1 MRVSRRTIHW
11 VLALA
16 ATGFTIFLSV
26 LVGQAARAAGPLA
39 EAPDVVLLYGAPAGR
54 APLDEAPA
62 GRAPLYGAPQQ
73 QQPPTPQPGYVG
85 EETCLTCHSDSTRGY
100 HDSAHG
106 RAANPRAPLAQQGCE
121 SCHGPGGQHVEDPL
135 THPVLRFKAVEP
147 EIASE
152 ACLTCHRGGEH
163 ALWEGSAHEARS
175 LSCSTCH
182 SIHSSPTR
190 AAGPAAYGAG
200 AAAAR
205 AEGVIGGGINGG
217 RGGQAHGTNA
227 QLTTATEMDLCAQ
240 CHKPQVVKLDR
251 SGHMPVR
258 EGKMACS
265 TCHNVHGA
273 TNEKGLRY
281 GTTPA
286 EACATCHA
294 DKRGPFLWEHA
305 PVTESCATCH
315 DPHGS
320 ANERML
326 VAKLPML
333 CQRCHIHTRHPSTI
347 YDGSLMGTSNRLYG
361 RSCVS
366 CHSNIHGSNH
376 ASGNMFV
383 R

>member
-1 MRVSRRTIHW
+1 MRVSRRTVHW
-11 VLALA
+11 VLGLA
-16 ATGFTIFLSV
+16 ATGFTIFLTV
-26 LVGQAARAAGPLA
+26 LG
-39 EAPDVVLLYGAPAGR
+39 
-54 APLDEAPA
+54 
-62 GRAPLYGAPQQ
+62 GRAPLYGAPQD
-73 QQPPTPQPGYVG
+73 PASPDPAPQAGYAG
-85 EETCLTCHSDSTRGY
+85 EETCLACHSDSGSGY

-106 RAANPRAPLAQQGCE
+106 RAANPRAPIAQRGCE
-121 SCHGPGGQHVEDPL
+121 SCHGPGAQHAEDPGS
-135 THPVLRFKAVEP
+135 HPMLRFKAVTSD
-147 EIASE
+147 IASE
-152 ACLTCHRGGEH
+152 ACLTCHRGGAH
-163 ALWEGSAHEARS
+163 ALWDGSAHEARN

-182 SIHSSPTR
+182 SIHASPMR
-190 AAGPAAYGAG
+190 SAGPAAFGAG
-200 AAAAR
+200 LAAASGQ
-205 AEGVIGGGINGG
+205 EGIIGG
-217 RGGQAHGTNA
+217 RSGQAHGSNA
-227 QLTTATEMDLCAQ
+227 QLTTASEMDLCAQ
-240 CHKPQVVKLDR
+240 CHTPQAVKLDR

-258 EGKMACS
+258 EGKMTCS

-273 TNEKGLRY
+273 TNEKNLRH
-281 GTTPA
+281 GTTPT
-286 EACATCHA
+286 ESCATCHA

-347 YDGSLMGTSNRLYG
+347 YDASIMGTSNRLYG
-361 RSCVS
+361 RSCVT

>member
-1 MRVSRRTIHW
+1 MGVSHRTIHW
-11 VLALA
+11 VLGLA
-16 ATGFTIFLSV
+16 ASGFTVCLTV
-26 LVGQAARAAGPLA
+26 LVGQAARTSSAVPLTA
-39 EAPDVVLLYGAPAGR
+39 YGVATPWHETAIGTPGDTAVPDEALQDPLAPAG
-54 APLDEAPA
+54 
-62 GRAPLYGAPQQ
+62 QQ
-73 QQPPTPQPGYVG
+73 AGYVG
-85 EETCLTCHSDSTRGY
+85 EETCLTCHSDYGRGY
-100 HDSAHG
+100 HDAAHG
-106 RAANPRAPLAQQGCE
+106 RAANPRAPRAQQGCE
-121 SCHGPGGQHVEDPL
+121 SCHGPGARHVEDPVE
-135 THPVLRFKAVEP
+135 HPVLRFKLVEA
-147 EIASE
+147 EVASE

-163 ALWEGSAHEARS
+163 ALWEGSAHESRS

-182 SIHSSPTR
+182 SIHSSPMRTAGPR
-190 AAGPAAYGAG
+190 GLAAGATSASGEAG
-200 AAAAR
+200 
-205 AEGVIGGGINGG
+205 VNGG
-217 RGGQAHGTNA
+217 LGGQAHGTNA
-227 QLTTATEMDLCAQ
+227 QLTTASEMDLCAQ

-258 EGKMACS
+258 EGKMTCS
-265 TCHNVHGA
+265 TCHNPHGA

-281 GTTPA
+281 GTTPT

-347 YDGSLMGTSNRLYG
+347 YDASIMGTSNRLYG
-361 RSCVS
+361 RSCVT

>member
-1 MRVSRRTIHW
+1 MRVSRRTIHG
-11 VLALA
+11 VLGLA
-16 ATGFTIFLSV
+16 ATGFTIFLTV
-26 LVGQAARAAGPLA
+26 LVAQAARTSPSGVPLLAYGAGT
-39 EAPDVVLLYGAPAGR
+39 APAGAR
-54 APLDEAPA
+54 TPQDPV
-62 GRAPLYGAPQQ
+62 APQ
-73 QQPPTPQPGYVG
+73 TGYVG
-85 EETCLTCHSDSTRGY
+85 EETCLTCHSDYARGY

-106 RAANPRAPLAQQGCE
+106 RAANPRAPMAQQGCE
-121 SCHGPGGQHVEDPL
+121 SCHGPGGKHAEDPAS
-135 THPVLRFKAVEP
+135 HPVLRFQAVEP

-152 ACLTCHRGGEH
+152 ACLTCHRGGDH
-163 ALWEGSAHEARS
+163 ALWEGSAHEARN

-182 SIHSSPTR
+182 SIHDSPTR
-190 AAGPAAYGAG
+190 AAGPGAYGAG
-200 AAAAR
+200 AIAA
-205 AEGVIGGGINGG
+205 GPPGIDGGLG
-217 RGGQAHGTNA
+217 RQAHGTNA
-227 QLTTATEMDLCAQ
+227 QLRAVSEMDLCAQ

-258 EGKMACS
+258 EGKMTCS
-265 TCHNVHGA
+265 TCHNPHGA

-281 GTTPA
+281 GTTPT

-347 YDGSLMGTSNRLYG
+347 YDASIMGTSNRLYG
-361 RSCVS
+361 RSCVT

>member
-1 MRVSRRTIHW
+1 MRVSRRTIHG
-11 VLALA
+11 VLGLA
-16 ATGFTIFLSV
+16 AACFTILLTV
-26 LVGQAARAAGPLA
+26 LAARAPLH
-39 EAPDVVLLYGAPAGR
+39 GAPAGW
-54 APLDEAPA
+54 APA
-62 GRAPLYGAPQQ
+62 DGAPQDPQ
-73 QQPPTPQPGYVG
+73 RPAATPPAGYVG
-85 EETCLTCHSDSTRGY
+85 EDTCLTCHSDYTRGY

-106 RAANPRAPLAQQGCE
+106 RVANPRAPLAQQGCE

-135 THPVLRFKAVEP
+135 THPVLRFQAVEP
-147 EIASE
+147 AIASE

-163 ALWEGSAHEARS
+163 ALWEGSAHEARN

-190 AAGPAAYGAG
+190 AAGPAGYGAG
-200 AAAAR
+200 AAAAA
-205 AEGVIGGGINGG
+205 AEGVIGGGL
-217 RGGQAHGTNA
+217 GGQAHGTNA
-227 QLTTATEMDLCAQ
+227 QLRTASEMDLCAQ

-347 YDGSLMGTSNRLYG
+347 YDASIMGTSNRLYG
-361 RSCVS
+361 RSCVT